1 MLLLNRCRKFIL
13 AIIDVV
19 IVNMALFSAIYIQ
32 RLPVYVR
39 RGSIFELVN
48 NQIFLVVALTAI
60 AILVFYL
67 FNLYKCSWLFAGIRE
82 YAKIYIASIVVVI
95 INAIILQMLGIR
107 FAKAIMI
114 IWALLLI
121 VGIGTSRALYK
132 IAGLYFRSIPNRV
145 DRRTKKI
152 MIVGAGSAGSLI
164 IRDMFMRKDLGTV
177 VVAIDDDAT
186 KKNTKINGV
195 LIAGDTSTIPHMV
208 EKYNVDEIIISI
220 AKAHSESINRII
232 EICTKTKCK
241 VKILPTISDF
251 IQDKEVVTQLKDI
264 NIIDLLGRDEI
275 SLNISEI
282 TGYIQ
287 GEVVLVTG
295 GGGSIG
301 SELCRQ
307 IAKHKPKLLIV
318 FDIYENNA
326 YDLQNELLT
335 MYGDRL
341 NLKVLIGSIRDY
353 ERMKDVFKEYKP
365 TLVFHA
371 AAHKHVPLMEDSPN
385 EALKNNV
392 LGTRNV
398 AKCADK
404 FHSKRFVLIST
415 DKAVNPTNIMG
426 VSKRIAEI
434 VVQNMSKTSKT
445 KFAAVR
451 FGNVLGS
458 NGSVIPLF
466 QKQIAEG
473 GPVKVTHPDIIRYFM
488 TIPEAAQ
495 LVLQAGELAEGG
507 EIFIL
512 DMGKPVKIVELAKD
526 LIRLS
531 GFEPDVDIKI
541 VFTGLRPGEKM
552 YEELLLDKTSQKA
565 TKNDKIFIEPPVPD
579 DHSLPDEI
587 NELKENLS
595 CDCDLLEDIASH
607 ITPFMERVL
616 QITKIEKN
624 ADKLEQFDHKS
635 IS

>member
-1 MLLLNRCRKFIL
+1 MIMLLNSYRKFIL
-13 AIIDVV
+13 VLIDIVII
-19 IVNMALFSAIYIQ
+19 NMALVSAIYLQ
-32 RLPVYVR
+32 RGDIYGMIRNHLPT
-39 RGSIFELVN
+39 LL
-48 NQIFLVVALTAI
+48 FLSAI
-60 AILVFYL
+60 AVLVFHL
-67 FNLYKCSWLFAGIRE
+67 FNLYKCSWLYAGIRE
-82 YAKIYIASIVVVI
+82 YSKIYISSILVVI
-95 INAIILQMLGIR
+95 INAIVLQMLDFK
-107 FAKAIMI
+107 FARSVMI
-114 IWALLLI
+114 IWAMLLI
-121 VGIGTSRALYK
+121 IGIGTARAGYK
-132 IAGLYFRSIPNRV
+132 IAGLYLRSITNNV
-145 DRRTKKI
+145 DRRRKRI
-152 MIVGAGSAGSLI
+152 MVVGAGGAGSLI
-164 IRDMFMRKDLGTV
+164 IRDLFMRKDLGIV
-177 VVAIDDDAT
+177 VVAIDDDDS
-186 KKNTKINGV
+186 KKKTKINGV
-195 LIAGDTSTIPHMV
+195 LVAGDTSTIPHMV
-208 EKYNVDEIIISI
+208 EKYNVDEIIIAI
-220 AKAHSESINRII
+220 AKAHSESIKRII
-232 EICTKTKCK
+232 EICSKTKCK
-241 VKILPTISDF
+241 VKILPTITDF
-251 IQDKEVVTQLKDI
+251 IQDKEVVTQLKDV

-275 SLNISEI
+275 SLNVSEI

-326 YDLQNELLT
+326 YDLQNELLNI
-335 MYGDRL
+335 YGDRL
-341 NLKVLIGSIRDY
+341 NLKVLIGSARDY
-353 ERMKDVFKEYKP
+353 ERMKEIFKDYRP

-392 LGTRNV
+392 IGTRNV

-404 FHSKRFVLIST
+404 YNSKRFVLIST

-434 VVQNMSKTSKT
+434 VIQNMSKTSKT
-445 KFAAVR
+445 RFAAVR

-473 GPVKVTHPDIIRYFM
+473 GPIKVTHPDIIRYFM

-495 LVLQAGELAEGG
+495 LVLQAGALAEGG

-512 DMGKPVKIVELAKD
+512 DMGKPVKIVDLAKD

-565 TKNDKIFIEPPVPD
+565 TKNDKIFIEPPVSD
-579 DHSLPDEI
+579 DHSLQDEI
-587 NELKENLS
+587 KELKKNLS
-595 CDCDLLEDIASH
+595 CHCDLLDDIASH
-607 ITPFMERVL
+607 ITPFIERVL
-616 QITKIEKN
+616 QNVKIE
-624 ADKLEQFDHKS
+624 EQEKHEN

>member
-1 MLLLNRCRKFIL
+1 MMLLLNRYRKFIL
-13 AIIDVV
+13 AIMDIV
-19 IVNMALFSAIYIQ
+19 IVNVALFCAIYIQ
-32 RLPVYVR
+32 RIPIYVY
-39 RGSIFELVN
+39 RGSKFELVH
-48 NQIFLVVALTAI
+48 NQIMLVVLVTAV
-60 AILVFYL
+60 AISIFYL
-67 FNLYKCSWLFAGIRE
+67 FNLYKCSWQFAGIRE
-82 YAKIYIASIVVVI
+82 YTKIYIASIVVVI
-95 INAIILQMLGIR
+95 VNAIILKIFGII
-107 FAKAIMI
+107 FAKAVMV
-114 IWALLLI
+114 IWALFII
-121 VGIGTSRALYK
+121 VGIGSVRAFLK
-132 IAGLYFRSIPNRV
+132 LIGLYLRSVPNKV
-145 DRRTKKI
+145 DRGTKKI

-177 VVAIDDDAT
+177 VVAIDDDVT
-186 KKNTKINGV
+186 KKNTRINSV
-195 LIAGDTSTIPHMV
+195 LVAGDTSTIPYMV
-208 EKYNVDEIIISI
+208 EKYMVDEIIIAI
-220 AKAHSESINRII
+220 AKAHSESIKRIV
-232 EICTKTKCK
+232 EICAKTKCK

-264 NIIDLLGRDEI
+264 NIIDLLGREEI
-275 SLNISEI
+275 SLNIEEI

-335 MYGDRL
+335 IYGDKL
-341 NLKVLIGSIRDY
+341 NLKVLIGSVRDY
-353 ERMKDVFKEYKP
+353 ERVKEIFKEYAP

-371 AAHKHVPLMEDSPN
+371 AAHKHVPLMENSPN

-466 QKQIAEG
+466 QKQISEG

-512 DMGKPVKIVELAKD
+512 DMGKPVKIVDLAKD

-579 DHSLPDEI
+579 NHSLPDEI
-587 NELKENLS
+587 NELKKNLT
-595 CDCDLLEDIASH
+595 CHCDLLDDIASH

-616 QITKIEKN
+616 QITKIESKEKQEN
-624 ADKLEQFDHKS
+624 